1 MIQADEWKAMQADIH
16 LSEDEVDR
24 CRQQAKEVTWR
35 LLGKMLRTSKRRTPP
50 PWSLPVEVWVIMMVP
65 RWQRERTP
73 DGIGYDRHVQNR
85 NVLAAVEDMVA
96 RVLAARRIPKRA
108 NASWGILIDK
118 TRMHKSMSSEFRF
131 AQLRPCTGCRL

>member
-1 MIQADEWKAMQADIH
+1 MQADVD

-50 PWSLPVEVWVIMMVP
+50 PWSLPVEVWVLTMVP
-65 RWQRERTP
+65 RWQRKRTP

-96 RVLAARRIPKRA
+96 RVLAARMVPKRA
-108 NASWGILIDK
+108 NASWL
-118 TRMHKSMSSEFRF
+118 
-131 AQLRPCTGCRL
+131 A

>member
-1 MIQADEWKAMQADIH
+1 
-16 LSEDEVDR
+16 
-24 CRQQAKEVTWR
+24 
-35 LLGKMLRTSKRRTPP
+35 MLRTSKRRTLP
-50 PWSLPVEVWVIMMVP
+50 PWSLPVEVWVLMMVP
-65 RWQRERTP
+65 RWQRKRTP

-118 TRMHKSMSSEFRF
+118 TRMHKSISSEFCF
-131 AQLRPCTGCRL
+131 AQLRPCTG